1 MSVELVEEIHQQVD
15 LQRADAQH
23 HVFLRL
29 RPVAA
34 VVAAQLLALHPQ
46 WEYHQRHADE
56 DDHQQLGGPDLWR
69 DVAVAHGGEA
79 LLERQQ
85 TVRFTNGGASQ
96 R

>member
-46 WEYHQRHADE
+46 VRQLFKLTYAKQRI
-56 DDHQQLGGPDLWR
+56 QLIIND
-69 DVAVAHGGEA
+69 
-79 LLERQQ
+79 
-85 TVRFTNGGASQ
+85 RFINRLDG
-96 R
+96 